1 MEIRLTPE
9 PGDPYAVVA
18 GLEVTVRLRHRHPLP
33 VGVVDV
39 DGELGA
45 GVELGLVRSESDP
58 EVVGVDDAQLL
69 GEEGLVVVGDGREVA
84 AVRAA
89 SGVGDVPGG
98 RLSDEGVVLAV
109 VRSHPDRGGA
119 GNAELQH
126 E

>member
-1 MEIRLTPE
+1 M
-9 PGDPYAVVA
+9 
-18 GLEVTVRLRHRHPLP
+18 TVRLGLRQPLP

-45 GVELGLVRSESDP
+45 GVELGLVRAETDP
-58 EVVGVDDAQLL
+58 EVVGVDDAPLL
-69 GEEGLVVVGDGREVA
+69 GEEGLVVEGDGREVA
-84 AVRAA
+84 AVGAA
-89 SGVGDVPGG
+89 GGVGDIPGG

-126 E
+126 GVRD